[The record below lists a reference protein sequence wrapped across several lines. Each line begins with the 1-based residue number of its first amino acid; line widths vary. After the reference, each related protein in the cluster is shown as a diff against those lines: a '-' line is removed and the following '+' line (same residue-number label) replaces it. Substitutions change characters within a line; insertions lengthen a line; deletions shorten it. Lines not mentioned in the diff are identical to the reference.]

1 MGLGR
6 LVVQHVNECCLW
18 VCGVTFP
25 VCSRF
30 MRLRLYFDIID
41 KNWKLALSKA
51 LSKILILSYY
61 LTNSVMLSSGP
72 HATFYKEAT
81 CNACM
86 NTSQLSPHLVFSRRA
101 AQ

>member
-1 MGLGR
+1 M
-6 LVVQHVNECCLW
+6 NECYLW
-18 VCGVTFP
+18 VCGVTFHM
-25 VCSRF
+25 CSSL

-41 KNWKLALSKA
+41 KNWKLALSK
-51 LSKILILSYY
+51 IFILSHD
-61 LTNSVMLSSGP
+61 LTIPVMLSSGP

-86 NTSQLSPHLVFSRRA
+86 NTSQLSPNPVFCWRA